1 MRNNNQS
8 QLVPRQPGY
17 GSLAVGCRSLV
28 WTNTFADRN
37 QHICRY
43 TFAPRLSM

>member
-17 GSLAVGCRSLV
+17 GSLAVRLQVTGL
-28 WTNTFADRN
+28 N
-37 QHICRY
+37 QHICR
-43 TFAPRLSM
+43 